1 MSEVLRQRPDYE
13 RSDVGARV
21 VSLLAAGGAVFLLAT
36 PFVLAALYP
45 QALYQAGVG
54 VLPQPQPPRLQI
66 DPSADL
72 LALRR
77 AETERLSSF
86 GWVDRTQGT
95 AHIPISRALALIAER
110 GLPGWQK
117 P

>member
-1 MSEVLRQRPDYE
+1 MSEVLQQRPDYE
-13 RSDVGARV
+13 RSDVRARLV
-21 VSLLAAGGAVFLLAT
+21 ALLAAGGAVFLLAT

-45 QALYQAGVG
+45 QALHQAGVG
-54 VLPQPQPPRLQI
+54 VLPQPPPPRLQI
-66 DPSADL
+66 NPSAEL
-72 LALRR
+72 SVLRR
-77 AETERLSSF
+77 AESERLSSV
-86 GWVDRTQGT
+86 GWVDRTQGR

>member
-21 VSLLAAGGAVFLLAT
+21 VALLAAGGAVFLLAT

-45 QALYQAGVG
+45 PAVHQAGVG
-54 VLPQPQPPRLQI
+54 VLPQPPPPRLQI
-66 DPSADL
+66 NQSADL
-72 LALRR
+72 SVLRH
-77 AETERLSSF
+77 AETQRLSGF

-95 AHIPISRALALIAER
+95 THIPISRALALTAER